1 MSHDYKSRSSGFK
14 MLLFVTSDVTMLGG
28 AMAPWRHNHGGH
40 DAARITQERAYI
52 HMMTFRLFYS
62 PLWLLLLVRTRVLAI
77 AHIDD
82 LLKELYSPADVKKIR
97 DGQLLQDTVE
107 SGSERELTA
116 RFAAL
121 VKMPTESFQ
130 KVFIDVS
137 KKKETDPSVID
148 LGLIEQ
154 EEGSIQDFDGVKL
167 EPKKDDMVKAYINA
181 KPGSELNLSQ
191 EEIDIFNSLNNT
203 EQVEHQF
210 RSMLLNRY
218 RKFRQHGLK
227 GIPPYRRGGGVDYHP
242 HEELARKAELAKIIK
257 REAPEFHRHLS
268 EYPKNKP
275 EGLEESF
282 LWINFEVDGKPTI
295 SLVHRMGRLEGDVYV
310 FAERHYYVGRSHNC
324 VHGIGGAFP
333 VDEGTVLLYL
343 VRTTTDQVAG
353 FGSSAKRAIG
363 SRIMGGQ
370 MAANFERA
378 RASMEP
384 NEKEL

>member
-1 MSHDYKSRSSGFK
+1 M
-14 MLLFVTSDVTMLGG
+14 
-28 AMAPWRHNHGGH
+28 
-40 DAARITQERAYI
+40 
-52 HMMTFRLFYS
+52 
-62 PLWLLLLVRTRVLAI
+62 

-82 LLKELYSPADVKKIR
+82 LLNEIYGPADVQKIR
-97 DGQLLQDTVE
+97 DGKLLQDTVE

-121 VKMPTESFQ
+121 VKTPTKSFR

-137 KKKETDPSVID
+137 MKKESDPSVID

-154 EEGSIQDFDGVKL
+154 EEASIEDFSAVKL
-167 EPKKDDMVKAYINA
+167 EPKRDAMAKAYINA
-181 KPGSELNLSQ
+181 KPGSDLNLSQ
-191 EEIDIFNSLNNT
+191 DEIDAFNSLNNT

-210 RSMLLNRY
+210 RAMLLDRY
-218 RKFRQHGLK
+218 KSFRKNGLK
-227 GIPPYRRGGGVDYHP
+227 GIPPYRRSGGKDYHP

-268 EYPKNKP
+268 EYPKDKP

-282 LWINFEVDGKPTI
+282 SWINFEVDGKPTI
-295 SLVHRMGRLEGDVYV
+295 SLVHRMGRLEDDVYV

-324 VHGIGGAFP
+324 VHGVGGAFP
-333 VDEGTVLLYL
+333 VDEGTLLLYL

-353 FGSSAKRAIG
+353 FGSAAKRAIG

-378 RASMEP
+378 RASIEP
-384 NEKEL
+384 EDKEL